1 MSAAEGPDGL
11 LDYRTDSDIAVVT
24 VTGEVDVST
33 SGELRTG
40 LLRVLTDEAYRGLV
54 VNLANVNF
62 IDSTGVGV
70 LVGVWHRVR
79 GTDDCLA
86 LAAPSRQARN
96 ILETTGL
103 MKVLPVYD
111 TEAEAVQA
119 CREPAVVAARPGAAP
134 PRGRW
139 SQEPDTTGETYVPA
153 CIAWSGSSTNGLQ
166 LSSAWA
172 WAPGGVI
179 TILATVMLSM
189 LPEVVGR

>member
-11 LDYRTDSDIAVVT
+11 LNYRVDSDIAVVT
-24 VTGEVDVST
+24 VSGEVDVST
-33 SGELRTG
+33 SGALRTG

-79 GTDDCLA
+79 GTDCLA

-119 CREPAVVAARPGAAP
+119 CREPAA
-134 PRGRW
+134 
-139 SQEPDTTGETYVPA
+139 Q
-153 CIAWSGSSTNGLQ
+153 
-166 LSSAWA
+166 
-172 WAPGGVI
+172 
-179 TILATVMLSM
+179 
-189 LPEVVGR
+189 

>member
-33 SGELRTG
+33 SGELRNG

-79 GTDDCLA
+79 STDDCLA

-96 ILETTGL
+96 ILE
-103 MKVLPVYD
+103 
-111 TEAEAVQA
+111 AVQA
-119 CREPAVVAARPGAAP
+119 CREPAA
-134 PRGRW
+134 
-139 SQEPDTTGETYVPA
+139 Q
-153 CIAWSGSSTNGLQ
+153 
-166 LSSAWA
+166 
-172 WAPGGVI
+172 
-179 TILATVMLSM
+179 
-189 LPEVVGR
+189 

>member
-11 LDYRTDSDIAVVT
+11 LDYRVDSDIAVVT
-24 VTGEVDVST
+24 VSGEVDVST

-54 VNLANVNF
+54 VNLAHVNF

-119 CREPAVVAARPGAAP
+119 CRPVAAP
-134 PRGRW
+134 PRSPPPRSRR
-139 SQEPDTTGETYVPA
+139 SQEPDTIGETYVPA

-166 LSSAWA
+166 LSSA
-172 WAPGGVI
+172 
-179 TILATVMLSM
+179 
-189 LPEVVGR
+189 

>member
-1 MSAAEGPDGL
+1 MSTAEGADGL
-11 LDYRTDSDIAVVT
+11 LDYRVDSDIAVVT
-24 VTGEVDVST
+24 VSGEVDVST
-33 SGELRTG
+33 SSELRTG

-119 CREPAVVAARPGAAP
+119 CREPAA
-134 PRGRW
+134 
-139 SQEPDTTGETYVPA
+139 Q
-153 CIAWSGSSTNGLQ
+153 
-166 LSSAWA
+166 
-172 WAPGGVI
+172 
-179 TILATVMLSM
+179 
-189 LPEVVGR
+189 

>member
-1 MSAAEGPDGL
+1 MSTAGVPDEL
-11 LDYRTDSDIAVVT
+11 LNYRADSDIAVVT
-24 VTGEVDVST
+24 VSGEVDVST

-79 GTDDCLA
+79 GTEDCLA

-103 MKVLPVYD
+103 MRVLPVYRHRSRGRPGLPR
-111 TEAEAVQA
+111 ARRPVI
-119 CREPAVVAARPGAAP
+119 ARPRPSTSGAGI
-134 PRGRW
+134 RSR
-139 SQEPDTTGETYVPA
+139 T
-153 CIAWSGSSTNGLQ
+153 
-166 LSSAWA
+166 
-172 WAPGGVI
+172 
-179 TILATVMLSM
+179 
-189 LPEVVGR
+189 

>member
-54 VNLANVNF
+54 VNLAHVNF

-119 CREPAVVAARPGAAP
+119 CREPAAP
-134 PRGRW
+134 
-139 SQEPDTTGETYVPA
+139 
-153 CIAWSGSSTNGLQ
+153 
-166 LSSAWA
+166 
-172 WAPGGVI
+172 
-179 TILATVMLSM
+179 
-189 LPEVVGR
+189 

>member
-1 MSAAEGPDGL
+1 MSAAEGPVGL

-24 VTGEVDVST
+24 VSGEVDVST
-33 SGELRTG
+33 SSELRTG

-119 CREPAVVAARPGAAP
+119 CREPAAVILRSRARSAMVRSRARSARCMSPDAPPCPAAARMGSRSARPGWCPSVA
-134 PRGRW
+134 
-139 SQEPDTTGETYVPA
+139 
-153 CIAWSGSSTNGLQ
+153 
-166 LSSAWA
+166 
-172 WAPGGVI
+172 
-179 TILATVMLSM
+179 
-189 LPEVVGR
+189 